1 MHVLGSI
8 AHVSVSRDYLASV
21 QTMMLR
27 DGLRRAVG
35 EHDTPRLY
43 DWLATVLSYQGIAD
57 AAARTFMRQHG
68 VASFEDI
75 ASLLADG
82 DCPKLASHWSFEGCG
97 YVRSKGCC
105 NEPAHYARCPLPG
118 LPLRN
123 GSLNQMAFSLFL
135 FLRDVCEGDLVA
147 WIERRLA
154 SVPEPEAAD
163 YPYRLGQA
171 LIGPM
176 HSIHGASDKVLNMAL
191 ADLLLGAAPERPLW
205 QLAGSHMVAIDSLV
219 HNLLHRTGTLSQ
231 CCAEHAYGPA
241 CYQPGR
247 CADLVRRL
255 AHEIDASAIDP
266 SFPKAFPRLVQHA
279 LWLFCAQDGLNICN
293 GVQIDDERRCENS
306 ICPVFD
312 SCGRVSLRS
321 AVVSKR
327 SRETAKRRVSSAA

>member
-1 MHVLGSI
+1 MPRPAPS
-8 AHVSVSRDYLASV
+8 SAS
-21 QTMMLR
+21 TGWRALR
-27 DGLRRAVG
+27 
-35 EHDTPRLY
+35 T
-43 DWLATVLSYQGIAD
+43 S
-57 AAARTFMRQHG
+57 
-68 VASFEDI
+68 
-75 ASLLADG
+75 
-82 DCPKLASHWSFEGCG
+82 
-97 YVRSKGCC
+97 
-105 NEPAHYARCPLPG
+105 PAG
-118 LPLRN
+118 
-123 GSLNQMAFSLFL
+123 
-135 FLRDVCEGDLVA
+135 
-147 WIERRLA
+147 
-154 SVPEPEAAD
+154 
-163 YPYRLGQA
+163 
-171 LIGPM
+171 
-176 HSIHGASDKVLNMAL
+176 IHGASDKVLNMAL

-205 QLAGSHMVAIDSLV
+205 QLAGSHMVAIDSLL

-255 AHEIDASAIDP
+255 AQEIDASAIDP

-321 AVVSKR
+321 AVFSKR